1 MKALVI
7 SPNHTHQLKL
17 TGLLTKQVLFTVKC
31 CRLAVGLLLL
41 RTPQGW
47 VGLGYFFS
55 LLNPYF
61 LTIPSECSFRTE
73 LCLEGTEA
81 SFGKK

>member
-1 MKALVI
+1 MI

-17 TGLLTKQVLFTVKC
+17 AGLLTKQVRFTVKC

-41 RTPQGW
+41 RIPKGW
-47 VGLGYFFS
+47 GWAVYS
-55 LLNPYF
+55 MQNPYF
-61 LTIPSECSFRTE
+61 LNIPSECSFRTE

-81 SFGKK
+81 V